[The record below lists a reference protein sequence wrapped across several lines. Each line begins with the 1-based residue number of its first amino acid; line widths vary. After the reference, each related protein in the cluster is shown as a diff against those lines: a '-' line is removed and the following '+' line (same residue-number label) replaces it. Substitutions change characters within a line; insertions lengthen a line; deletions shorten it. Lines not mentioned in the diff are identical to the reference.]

1 MAAHATQTTGAP
13 DTVRT
18 LSLFLGLPDE
28 IFAIAFS
35 TEWFVLATTSPS
47 IPSALPDL
55 LTDIF
60 NVVAQ

>member
-18 LSLFLGLPDE
+18 LSIFLGLPDE

-35 TEWFVLATTSPS
+35 TEWFVVDGE
-47 IPSALPDL
+47 LP
-55 LTDIF
+55 TDVLDVF
-60 NVVAQ
+60 RPAP

>member
-18 LSLFLGLPDE
+18 LSIFLGLPDE

-35 TEWFVLATTSPS
+35 LEWFVLANTSAS
-47 IPSALPDL
+47 SSRTLPDSL
-55 LTDIF
+55 VDLFTL
-60 NVVAQ
+60 APK